1 MKALAIMFCSKT
13 RMEID
18 NIYDTPI
25 QCYQLYQFNGQKVTR
40 NATFPKV
47 WCNPAKVGITDVPI
61 HY

>member
-25 QCYQLYQFNGQKVTR
+25 QCYQLYQYNDQKLTR
-40 NATFPKV
+40 NVTFPKDRY
-47 WCNPAKVGITDVPI
+47 NLAKVGNTDVPI